1 MRILIF
7 HGYLLRGTG
16 SNVYN
21 ASLART
27 LSALGHQVHLLCQ
40 DRRACELD
48 WVNRVGEWEGGE
60 LRVRD
65 VRPGAGR
72 GSVSVYTPDIGGL
85 LPVYVADTYEGF
97 EVKTFP
103 ELSEAE
109 LDRYL
114 AANVAAVRDVDAAAG
129 GAEAALANHLVMGPV
144 ILARAGLRFAL
155 KVHGSD
161 LSYTVLPHPRFV
173 PYAEEGVAAAS
184 AALVG
189 SGYTAEDLWRALPDP
204 GVRERTRLGPPGVDV
219 RAFRRRDPGQATA
232 ALRELAEVLREIPAD
247 LEGGAF
253 GRDPAEGARA
263 LEWFAAAEGPRVL
276 FVGKLIANKGVD
288 LLVAAWPLVAREHPG
303 ARLLLVGFG
312 ALREGLEQLLGSL
325 GAGDL
330 ETARRLAARGRALE
344 GGEPG
349 GLPILSGFL
358 ADPPPGYA
366 EAAAAAA
373 GSIEISGRLE
383 HSEVAE
389 LMPAVEALAMPST
402 FPEAFGMVAV
412 EAAACGALP
421 ISADHSGMR
430 EVSQRLGES
439 VAPEIARLLSFEVG
453 PGAIDQIAERLLAW
467 LALSDAER
475 QAIGAQLATRAA
487 ELWSW
492 EKVAEGVIAASQ
504 GQLDRL
510 PKVTDS
516 QGEGAGRP
524 SE

>member
-1 MRILIF
+1 MRVLVF

-21 ASLART
+21 TSLARA
-27 LSALGHQVHLLCQ
+27 LAALGHQVHLLCQ
-40 DRRACELD
+40 DQRADELD
-48 WVNRVGEWEGGE
+48 WVHRLGDWDGGE

-65 VRPGAGR
+65 LRPAAGP
-72 GSVSVYTPDIGGL
+72 GSVTVYTPDIGGL

-114 AANVAAVRDVDAAAG
+114 AANVAAVRDVVAAAG
-129 GAEAALANHLVMGPV
+129 EADAALANHLVMGPV
-144 ILARAGLRFAL
+144 ILARAGLRFAV

-173 PYAEEGVAAAS
+173 PFAEEGMAAAS

-189 SGYTAEDLWRALPDP
+189 SRHTAEDLWRALPGP
-204 GVRERTRLGPPGVDV
+204 GLRERTRLGPPGVDV
-219 RAFRRRDPGQATA
+219 STFRRRDPAATQA
-232 ALRELAEVLREIPAD
+232 ALNELAARLREMPPD

-253 GRDPAEGARA
+253 GRDPAEGAAA
-263 LEWFAAAEGPRVL
+263 LEWFARADGPRVL
-276 FVGKLIANKGVD
+276 FVGKLIVNKGVD
-288 LLVAAWPLVAREHPG
+288 LLVAAWPLVAHEHPE
-303 ARLLLVGFG
+303 ARLLLAGFG
-312 ALREGLEQLLGSL
+312 ALREGLEQLLGAL

-330 ETARRLAARGRALE
+330 EAARALAARGRALE
-344 GGEPG
+344 GGEQG
-349 GLPILSGFL
+349 GMPILSAFL

-366 EAAAAAA
+366 DAAAAAA
-373 GSIEISGRLE
+373 GSVELSGRLE

-389 LMPAVEALAMPST
+389 LMPAVTALVMPST

-421 ISADHSGMR
+421 VSADHSGMR
-430 EVSQRLGES
+430 EVSQRLGEG
-439 VAPEIARLLSFEVG
+439 VAPEIAALLSFEAA
-453 PGAIDQIAERLLAW
+453 PGAVEQIAARLLAW
-467 LALSDAER
+467 LALPAAER
-475 QAIGAQLATRAA
+475 DAASAQLAARAA

-492 EKVAEGVIAASQ
+492 ERVAAGVIAASK
-504 GQLDRL
+504 GDLEEL
-510 PKVTDS
+510 PGVST
-516 QGEGAGRP
+516 P
-524 SE
+524 